1 MKCHKNK
8 QNHVHEV
15 LGSVRIFNENGEA
28 HNHRFAGMTGEA
40 ILTSDSCSHYHKLN
54 TTTDFYE
61 DHFHD
66 ISVRLGRA
74 IPVGEGRHVHFVY
87 ACTELADGHKHEFIV
102 ATLIEDPI
110 GE

>member
-1 MKCHKNK
+1 MCPNTK
-8 QNHVHEV
+8 QRHNHEV
-15 LGSVRIFNENGEA
+15 LGSVRIVEENGEC

-40 ILTSDSCSHYHKLN
+40 IPTPDHSSHFHILK

-66 ISVRLGRA
+66 IKIRLGRA
-74 IPVGEGRHVHFVY
+74 IPVGEGKHVHFAY
-87 ACTELADGHKHEFIV
+87 AFTECADGHRHPFVV